1 MNEATSTLTRAGS
14 LRVGVS
20 GHIGTGVMRGAIP
33 VELAF
38 CLGGAATCRLK
49 RAGRCKSANNESLK
63 KEILMMRAQQ
73 RGFTLIELMI
83 TVAVIGILAAVAY
96 PSYTQYIVRANRS
109 AAQSFMFSVNNKQEQ
124 YMLDARSYAGGVTA
138 LTDLGMTVPA
148 DVSSRYTITV
158 ACTMPTAVGN
168 CTALAGAPTYLITGA
183 PIGKQAVNDAKCGTL
198 TLSNLGATTPTTSGC
213 W

>member
-1 MNEATSTLTRAGS
+1 
-14 LRVGVS
+14 
-20 GHIGTGVMRGAIP
+20 
-33 VELAF
+33 
-38 CLGGAATCRLK
+38 
-49 RAGRCKSANNESLK
+49 
-63 KEILMMRAQQ
+63 MMRTRQC
-73 RGFTLIELMI
+73 GFTLIELMI
-83 TVAVIGILAAVAY
+83 TVAVIGILSAVAY

-138 LTDLGMTVPA
+138 LTDLGMNVPA
-148 DVSSRYTITV
+148 DVSSRYTITI

-183 PIGKQAVNDAKCGTL
+183 PIGRQAVNDTKCGTL
-198 TLSNLGATTPTTSGC
+198 TLSNLGAKTPTTSGC